1 MDNIIKIKTEHT
13 DEFIDAVLAQQK
25 SVHIAIHEHYKGVS
39 TYILTTKDIQA
50 VFDFGKAYGIALA
63 KAGKAEDGQKRK
75 AGKATRGK
83 GNE

>member
-1 MDNIIKIKTEHT
+1 MDNVIKIKTEYT
-13 DEFIDAVLAQQK
+13 DELVEAVVSQQK
-25 SVHIAIHEHYKGVS
+25 SVHIAIYEHYKGIS

-63 KAGKAEDGQKRK
+63 KAGKAEDRQKRK

>member
-1 MDNIIKIKTEHT
+1 MDNVIKIKTEHT
-13 DEFIDAVLAQQK
+13 DELIEAVLAQQK
-25 SVHIAIHEHYKGVS
+25 SVHIAIHEHYKGIS
-39 TYILTTKDIQA
+39 TYILTTKDVQA

-75 AGKATRGK
+75 PREATRGK